1 MLVKLDRKIKL
12 KKVFDDKN
20 LGLKKANKLI
30 KHSKWDDEC
39 WIEPNLIVSLTHCID
54 SLFLW

>member
-20 LGLKKANKLI
+20 LGLEKANKLI
-30 KHSKWDDEC
+30 KHSK
-39 WIEPNLIVSLTHCID
+39 
-54 SLFLW
+54 

>member
-30 KHSKWDDEC
+30 KHWK
-39 WIEPNLIVSLTHCID
+39 
-54 SLFLW
+54 

>member
-20 LGLKKANKLI
+20 LGLKKANKF
-30 KHSKWDDEC
+30 KANKAFEMRR
-39 WIEPNLIVSLTHCID
+39 
-54 SLFLW
+54 